1 MLAARIL
8 VGPLAVWLPLEI
20 ALVHNRIKGET
31 ARTSIGLL
39 VSCLTGGAILGTI
52 SAGIF
57 SAILPTL
64 TLTLLVP
71 VLFVAVSVYAVFFK
85 VPESTSRTGAKID
98 VVGFIGIG
106 LAMVVLLF
114 GLRLAST
121 DGFASAATIATLAA
135 AVVIFVLW
143 VLWELRV
150 TSPAIDVRLIVSPR
164 LGPVYP
170 CLLYTSPSPRDS

>member
-1 MLAARIL
+1 M
-8 VGPLAVWLPLEI
+8 
-20 ALVHNRIKGET
+20 
-31 ARTSIGLL
+31 
-39 VSCLTGGAILGTI
+39 
-52 SAGIF
+52 
-57 SAILPTL
+57 
-64 TLTLLVP
+64 P

-164 LGPVYP
+164 LGPVYLTAFLFGMVMFGAQAP
-170 CLLYTSPSPRDS
+170 STTFLTADPDTAGYGFAASAGTASVSYTHLTLPTKA